1 MPTYISVINWLG
13 NWPER
18 AQPSIDDVRA
28 AIEHR
33 SGVLRQHGLHSVA
46 FVPDEGECAAIMVAS
61 CANRAA
67 VSQLVA
73 SILPGAQ
80 TRADTMLFDD
90 DHETPVRVA
99 RRASPRPPRDYRRAL
114 LHAVIADR

>member
-1 MPTYISVINWLG
+1 MPTYISIINWLG
-13 NWPER
+13 TPQ
-18 AQPSIDDVRA
+18 ATIDDVRV

-33 SGVLRQHGLHSVA
+33 SGVLRHNGLHSVA
-46 FVPDEGECAAIMVAS
+46 FVPDEGECAAIMVAT
-61 CANRAA
+61 CANRTA
-67 VSQLVA
+67 VSRLVE
-73 SILPGAQ
+73 SILPGAE

-99 RRASPRPPRDYRRAL
+99 RQASPPPHRDYRRAL